1 MRTHKVKSLV
11 TCQAILWTYTANAKG
26 YHSVKLRVTFNR
38 EQKYYP
44 VQVDGKKL
52 FLSPAQ
58 WEAVTGDRPRG
69 TDNKV
74 LKSEINK
81 VVAAA
86 DMAAERITANG
97 RPFTFERFEQ
107 EFLQQSGKGGF
118 LLLFERYLQ
127 DLKAEGRIGSYLSYQ
142 NAYSAF
148 NRFRGGKTKTKD
160 KPFVRGKELRPEEL
174 TVPLLKKFDQWL
186 KDQGCNKTTIGI
198 YMRALRIIF
207 NVAIDANPSLAEL
220 YPFARKQNDNKR
232 YKIRSGS
239 GKKGDALT
247 LEQIQ
252 AFIKTTPEEGTAEWE
267 AKQYFLFMFY
277 CQGMNMADV
286 AALKYRDVQWDAIRY
301 VRQKTKDTE
310 REEKPIEIPITNDI
324 KKILLSIGNPD
335 RSPTGYVFPIL
346 SNDMTPERIRA
357 TVKQKNKIVNKW
369 LSRLCEDND
378 LPAITTYWSRH
389 SFASLLKGLGTSVEM
404 ISELL
409 GHSDPKT
416 TRAYLQRFDMDQ
428 KQKVSDKLTATL
440 KAS

>member
-1 MRTHKVKSLV
+1 MRTIKVKNLV
-11 TCQAILWTYTANAKG
+11 TCKAILWTHSANAQQE
-26 YHSVKLRVTFNR
+26 HPVKLRVTFAR
-38 EQKYYP
+38 RRQYYP
-44 VQVDGKKL
+44 VQIEGKKL

-69 TDNKV
+69 TENKI
-74 LKSEINK
+74 LRSEVNK
-81 VVAAA
+81 IVAAA
-86 DMAAERITANG
+86 DIAAERITANG

-107 EFLQQSGKGGF
+107 EFLQQAGKGGF
-118 LLLFERYLQ
+118 LHLFEGYLK

-148 NRFRGGKTKTKD
+148 NRFRGGQTKTKN

-174 TVPLLKKFDQWL
+174 TVTLLKKFDVWL

-232 YKIRSGS
+232 YKIRTGS

-252 AFIKTTPEEGTAEWE
+252 AFIRTTPEQGTPEWE

-310 REEKPIEIPITNDI
+310 REEKPIEIPLTNDI
-324 KKILLSIGNPD
+324 KNIILAIGNAD
-335 RSPTGYVFPIL
+335 RSPAGYVFPIL
-346 SNDMTPERIRA
+346 SKDMTPERIRA

-369 LSRLCEDND
+369 LARLCEAND
-378 LPAITTYWSRH
+378 LPAISTYWSRH

-416 TRAYLQRFDMDQ
+416 TRAYLQRFDLDQ
-428 KQKVSDKLTATL
+428 KQKVSKKLTATL